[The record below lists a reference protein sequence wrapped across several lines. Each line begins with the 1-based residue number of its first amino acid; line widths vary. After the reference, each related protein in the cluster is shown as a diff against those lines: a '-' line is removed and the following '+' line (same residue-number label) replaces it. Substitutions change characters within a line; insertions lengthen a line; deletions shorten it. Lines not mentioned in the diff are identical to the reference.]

1 MKMTPV
7 KSSNIEA
14 IGYDAEKRHLHVTF
28 KGGKTFRYN
37 HISQQKFED
46 LIASK
51 SVGRFLNQFVKT
63 IRVGIEVLDRHE
75 ADAVEVVKVA
85 VEAIEVVKVGSE
97 FNEKLDCLQKDLYEW
112 ASNQFKDQPVSGKF
126 AHLRKE
132 VNELES
138 DQKDVMEYAD
148 CYMLLM
154 DIASNNGV
162 LLSDIHAAAER
173 KLEINKKR
181 KWGKQ
186 SEDGSVEHVRGD
198 A

>member
-7 KSSNIEA
+7 KSSNIESV
-14 IGYDAEKRHLHVTF
+14 GYDAEKRHLHVTF

-37 HISQQKFED
+37 HISQQKFDD
-46 LIASK
+46 LVASK
-51 SVGRFLNQFVKT
+51 SVGRFFNQFVKT
-63 IRVGIEVLDRHE
+63 IRVGIEVVKE
-75 ADAVEVVKVA
+75 AVDVVE
-85 VEAIEVVKVGSE
+85 VGSE
-97 FNEKLDCLQKDLYEW
+97 FNKKLDSLQMDLYEW
-112 ASNQFKDQPVSGKF
+112 ATKQFKDQPISGKF
-126 AHLRKE
+126 SHLRKE
-132 VNELES
+132 IDELEE

-162 LLSDIHAAAER
+162 LLSQIHVAAER

-186 SEDGSVEHVRGD
+186 NKDGSVEHVRED

>member
-1 MKMTPV
+1 MKMTTV
-7 KSSNIEA
+7 KSSNIAA
-14 IGYDAEKRHLHVTF
+14 IGYNSLALELHVEF
-28 KGGKTFRYN
+28 KSGKTFAYKYVTPN
-37 HISQQKFED
+37 EYIDFLESD
-46 LIASK
+46 
-51 SVGRFLNQFVKT
+51 SVGKHFAQFIKPG
-63 IRVGIEVLDRHE
+63 R
-75 ADAVEVVKVA
+75 DAVEVVKEA
-85 VEAIEVVKVGSE
+85 VEVVEVVEVGSE
-97 FNEKLDCLQKDLYEW
+97 FNEKLDCLQKALYEW

-186 SEDGSVEHVRGD
+186 SEDGSVEHVRED